1 MTELTALEKKMGASW
16 NTLTGHLC
24 CEPCHKHFVMA
35 LAPIEDPLQVTEIQ
49 NTLLSKSQR
58 KKLPKNVNDIF
69 ARKVKILMER
79 KNVNEETDAN

>member
-49 NTLLSKSQR
+49 NTLLFKSQR

>member
-49 NTLLSKSQR
+49 NTLLF
-58 KKLPKNVNDIF
+58 VGYG
-69 ARKVKILMER
+69 
-79 KNVNEETDAN
+79 

>member
-35 LAPIEDPLQVTEIQ
+35 LAPIEDPL
-49 NTLLSKSQR
+49 LFKSQR

-69 ARKVKILMER
+69 ARKVKTLMER
-79 KNVNEETDAN
+79 KNDKQKHD

>member
-79 KNVNEETDAN
+79 KNQV

>member
-49 NTLLSKSQR
+49 NTLLFKSQR

-69 ARKVKILMER
+69 ARKVKTLMER
-79 KNVNEETDAN
+79 KNDKQKHD

>member
-49 NTLLSKSQR
+49 NTLLFKSQR
-58 KKLPKNVNDIF
+58 KKLPKNVDDIF
-69 ARKVKILMER
+69 ARKVKTLMER
-79 KNVNEETDAN
+79 KNVKQKHD